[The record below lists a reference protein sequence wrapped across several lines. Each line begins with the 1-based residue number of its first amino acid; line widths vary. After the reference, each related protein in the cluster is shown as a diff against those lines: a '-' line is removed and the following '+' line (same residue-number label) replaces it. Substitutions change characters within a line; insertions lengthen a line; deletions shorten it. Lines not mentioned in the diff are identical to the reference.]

1 MPPPDQ
7 TLGTGAAP
15 RIVLVGCSFA
25 GLELLYRYVRARRR
39 LAPGELTVVEP
50 RSHHP
55 YIPLAHEAAS
65 GVTPAASLCFD
76 IEAFCAAIG
85 ATVVRSS
92 ATGLD
97 AAARLLHVDGAE
109 SLSYDHLVVA
119 VGSEPAVATALADR
133 AVLPAKWLADAVEV
147 HERIRAVH
155 ATTGTPARITVVG
168 TGITGVEWAAELAG
182 NAIAGLRP
190 SVTIVGIESRLL
202 ANFPPNIANRAA
214 KVLGRLGV
222 RCVLGRSVDD
232 VVDDAVV
239 LDAGERIDT
248 DVAVWAGG
256 VRPNELVRRLGLPL
270 TPAGHI
276 AVTPRLVVPNV
287 AGVYAIGD
295 AARVVEDGVVWP
307 TMERAIEAIWQG
319 ALLGRRL
326 AARWDETRGPRHR
339 LRRDFFYG
347 LSLGP
352 RHSLVLYG
360 RWWVDSRIF
369 VYFRR
374 WLKWAYYARFRLLAR
389 MTTVIGR

>member
-1 MPPPDQ
+1 MRRAVSD
-7 TLGTGAAP
+7 TP
-15 RIVLVGCSFA
+15 RIVLIGCSFA

-39 LAPGELTVVEP
+39 LTPGEITVVEP
-50 RSHHP
+50 RTHHP

-65 GVTPAASLCFD
+65 GATPPESLRFD

-85 ATVVRSS
+85 VSFVRGAAIALDTTARVVHLEGGS
-92 ATGLD
+92 
-97 AAARLLHVDGAE
+97 V
-109 SLSYDHLVVA
+109 LSYDRLVVA
-119 VGSEPAVATALADR
+119 VGSEPAIPAALAGQPL
-133 AVLPAKWLADAVEV
+133 LPAKWLADALQV
-147 HERIRAVH
+147 HERIRTLH
-155 ATTGTPARITVVG
+155 LTTGAPARLTIVG
-168 TGITGVEWAAELAG
+168 TGITGVEWAAEMAG
-182 NAIAGLRP
+182 SVIAGLRP
-190 SVTIVGIESRLL
+190 VVTLIGEDARLL
-202 ANFPPNIANRAA
+202 PSFPPGIAARAG

-222 RCVLGRSVDD
+222 RCVLSRSVRD
-232 VVDDAVV
+232 VAAGAVV
-239 LDAGERIDT
+239 LDDGERVET
-248 DVAVWAGG
+248 DVTVWAGG

-270 TPAGHI
+270 TPAGYVV
-276 AVTPRLVVPNV
+276 VTPRLAVPGV

-295 AARVVEDGVVWP
+295 AARVVEGDIPWP

-326 AARWDETRGPRHR
+326 AARSADDQGPPHR

-369 VYFRR
+369 VHFRR

-389 MTTVIGR
+389 SLG